1 MFEWQKKIKPIG
13 KNPIKECSEISHIT
27 WSEMIVL
34 VAAGVCFFQAR
45 IFLWSWKV
53 IKRISSFWINFLYNM
68 WYLMCESTCV
78 LPVMKNGQTY
88 FKNLASFTSQDFS
101 SIMHETV
108 NKNIA
113 SLTFL
118 LCITQLLLV
127 KVGIPKLWTFVSPEH
142 RKTNKNHDKQFATQ
156 RSFKWKKIVDIHTWI
171 IFFHKIFKIFFLKVM
186 VSRSS
191 VIYKFE
197 YSKPAV
203 RRLKD
208 GCS

>member
-34 VAAGVCFFQAR
+34 VAAAVCFFQAR

-142 RKTNKNHDKQFATQ
+142 SKTNKNHDKQFATQ
-156 RSFKWKKIVDIHTWI
+156 RSFKWKKNCRYSYLNNFFSQDFQN
-171 IFFHKIFKIFFLKVM
+171 IFLESHGFKI
-186 VSRSS
+186 
-191 VIYKFE
+191 
-197 YSKPAV
+197 
-203 RRLKD
+203 
-208 GCS
+208 

>member
-1 MFEWQKKIKPIG
+1 
-13 KNPIKECSEISHIT
+13 
-27 WSEMIVL
+27 
-34 VAAGVCFFQAR
+34 
-45 IFLWSWKV
+45 
-53 IKRISSFWINFLYNM
+53 
-68 WYLMCESTCV
+68 MCESTCV
-78 LPVMKNGQTY
+78 LPVMKNGQAY

-142 RKTNKNHDKQFATQ
+142 RKTNTNNDKQFATQ
-156 RSFKWKKIVDIHTWI
+156 RSFKWKNIIDIHTWI
-171 IFFHKIFKIFFLKVM
+171 IFFHKIFKRFFLKVM

-191 VIYKFE
+191 VIYKSE
-197 YSKPAV
+197 YSKTAV
-203 RRLKD
+203 HRLKD